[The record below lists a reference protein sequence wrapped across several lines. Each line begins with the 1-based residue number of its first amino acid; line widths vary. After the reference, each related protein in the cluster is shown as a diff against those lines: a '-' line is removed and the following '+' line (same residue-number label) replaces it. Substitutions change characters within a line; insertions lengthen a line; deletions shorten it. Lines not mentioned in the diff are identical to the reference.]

1 MDKVSDSQLWNEFLK
16 GSDSALETIY
26 RQYVNVL
33 YNYGRQFSSDS
44 DLVRDAVQELF
55 CELIQSRERLGETTS
70 IKFYLL
76 ASLRNKLVRKVK
88 HEDRFSSL
96 NDFGGDFQIDFAA
109 DSDILRELCLDQSG
123 QLLQEAFNK
132 LPIKQREAIL
142 LYFYEDVSYEEIA
155 QIMEMTKVKSARA
168 LIYRALDSLQQIFN
182 VGEKYSYPWEYPLV
196 G

>member
-33 YNYGRQFSSDS
+33 YNYGRQFSSDT

-55 CELIQSRERLGETTS
+55 CELIQSRERLGATTS

-123 QLLQEAFNK
+123 ELLQEAFNK

-155 QIMEMTKVKSARA
+155 QIMEMTK
-168 LIYRALDSLQQIFN
+168 
-182 VGEKYSYPWEYPLV
+182 GYSQ